1 MAYFLEGLAS
11 LATGAA
17 AITAVFTAFG
27 LFIAGITYLLKLP
40 DRFRAYF
47 FYRPRHIVIPTPEE
61 MAKYCIKEFDT
72 YRPNE
77 NDLREEMEHGYIRYR
92 RKFSNIT
99 TNRIAVA
106 MSLTFCIYL
115 SFLAK
120 LLYYGFLNGPD
131 DKLKGV
137 AGVMTLLVVLIATMI
152 AAILWLDRLTQR
164 SLLRGLILFK
174 RRWSASS

>member
-77 NDLREEMEHGYIRYR
+77 NDLREVISA
-92 RKFSNIT
+92 FSE
-99 TNRIAVA
+99 RFA
-106 MSLTFCIYL
+106 
-115 SFLAK
+115 FLAASSTRFFK
-120 LLYYGFLNGPD
+120 SGCNRKPNGEM
-131 DKLKGV
+131 L
-137 AGVMTLLVVLIATMI
+137 
-152 AAILWLDRLTQR
+152 AIL
-164 SLLRGLILFK
+164 
-174 RRWSASS
+174 ASGSSDFLMAS